1 LYDAPVPKKKSA
13 KHAAQ
18 QFVGTAAALNAYAA
32 SVDGSPM
39 SAQEKSWAYE
49 AALIK
54 LAVGFERL
62 MLEALVCATNNDTD
76 QMSKTLKVDFPKH
89 LTDEV
94 CEYIVTGGGYFDFKG
109 RDGLLG
115 AIKGLVGSGHYL
127 YVAVKKPKY
136 KVPLEQLIALRNFA
150 AHESSKS
157 KQVAREALNRTNLSS
172 AGSYLK
178 VQGRFGSLNSDLNA
192 LAMEIQAAA
201 PY

>member
-1 LYDAPVPKKKSA
+1 MDASS
-13 KHAAQ
+13 
-18 QFVGTAAALNAYAA
+18 L
-32 SVDGSPM
+32 
-39 SAQEKSWAYE
+39 SAQEKTWAYE

-54 LAVGFERL
+54 LAVAFEHL
-62 MLEALVCATNNDTD
+62 MLEALICATNNDTT
-76 QMSKTLKVDFPKH
+76 QMSKTLGVDFPKH

-115 AIKGLVGSGHYL
+115 TIKGFVGNGHYL
-127 YVAVKKPKY
+127 YVAVKKQKY
-136 KVPLEQLIALRNFA
+136 KTPLEQLIALRNFA

-157 KQVAREALNRTNLSS
+157 KQVALDALSMKRMSS

-178 VQGRFGSLNSDLNA
+178 VQGRFAGLAADLRA
-192 LAMEIQAAA
+192 LAAEIQVAA